1 MEITRNDFKQ
11 LYQTLRAEFGPQ
23 GWWPADN
30 DVEMLCGMILVQN
43 TNWQNVDQ
51 SLANLRQATNFD
63 LATILGLPEAE
74 LQGLIRPS
82 GFYRNK
88 ARAIRNVL
96 TMYRDEYP
104 ALRTWATSALR
115 KHLLEIKGVGF
126 ETADVMLVYLFDR
139 AVMVADNYA
148 RRVVATRWG
157 LTMTYQSLWA
167 AAMADFP
174 LTAAEA
180 KEFHALLDE
189 AGKRLS
195 RR

>member
-1 MEITRNDFKQ
+1 MELTRNDFKQ
-11 LYQTLRAEFGPQ
+11 LYQTLRAELGPQ

-115 KHLLEIKGVGF
+115 KHLLAIKGVGF
-126 ETADVMLVYLFDR
+126 ETADVMLVY
-139 AVMVADNYA
+139 
-148 RRVVATRWG
+148 WG
-157 LTMTYQSLWA
+157 LTTTYQSLWA

-189 AGKRLS
+189 AGKRLP

>member
-115 KHLLEIKGVGF
+115 KHLLAIKGVGF

-148 RRVVATRWG
+148 RRVVAARWG
-157 LTMTYQSLWA
+157 LTTTYQSLWA